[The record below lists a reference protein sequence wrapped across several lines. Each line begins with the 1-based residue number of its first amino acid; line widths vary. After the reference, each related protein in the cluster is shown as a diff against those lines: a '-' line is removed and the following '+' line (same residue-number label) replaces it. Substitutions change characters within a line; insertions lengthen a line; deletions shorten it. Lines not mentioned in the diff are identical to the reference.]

1 MGPIGVPEMVAI
13 FVIAL
18 LLFGPKKLPELGR
31 TLGKAITEFRRASNE
46 LKSTFETHLSDLEKE
61 VQLEKKPDYSSASSS
76 AATYPYPHDEYG
88 QYTPDYDSPSHEA
101 TTTEVPVEHS
111 SVYPAQLQDAAGHAD
126 YYSSERPVYSGSGQH
141 PETSES
147 AGSNGPS
154 SAREASHSAQ

>member
-46 LKSTFETHLSDLEKE
+46 LKSTFESHLGDLEKE
-61 VQLEKKPDYSSASSS
+61 VQLEKKSSYSAPASS

-88 QYTPDYDSPSHEA
+88 QYTPDYSSPSHFNATSPEAPVEQSSYLEA
-101 TTTEVPVEHS
+101 TPHQTEVR
-111 SVYPAQLQDAAGHAD
+111 AD

-141 PETSES
+141 PKTSELAES
-147 AGSNGPS
+147 SEPS
-154 SAREASHSAQ
+154 SSTEGSHRA

>member
-46 LKSTFETHLSDLEKE
+46 LKSTFESHLGDLEKE
-61 VQLEKKPDYSSASSS
+61 VQLEKKPNYSSQANS

-88 QYTPDYDSPSHEA
+88 QYTPDYDSSPYNTPVNPEA
-101 TTTEVPVEHS
+101 PVEHS
-111 SVYPAQLQDAAGHAD
+111 SYSEATPHKTEVRAD
-126 YYSSERPVYSGSGQH
+126 YYSSESPVYSGSGQQ
-141 PETSES
+141 PKTSES
-147 AGSNGPS
+147 AESDGLSSTTEGSHR
-154 SAREASHSAQ
+154 A

>member
-61 VQLEKKPDYSSASSS
+61 VQLDKTPEYNRSIGSPV
-76 AATYPYPHDEYG
+76 TYPYPHDEYG
-88 QYTPDYDSPSHEA
+88 SYNPEPETVSNSPAALPEGTVAQTPDHSEA
-101 TTTEVPVEHS
+101 HLNGS
-111 SVYPAQLQDAAGHAD
+111 DPAI
-126 YYSSERPVYSGSGQH
+126 EKEETIH
-141 PETSES
+141 PKTSQTDNFSS
-147 AGSNGPS
+147 AGV
-154 SAREASHSAQ
+154 EESHRA